1 MSFAKIRP
9 EMKMNYSSSAFLER
23 KELLT
28 ALVKALDELPLV
40 DRQLVALYY
49 GGGLTKG
56 EIAQK
61 MSTTRSAISMR
72 IKRSHAR
79 LCAHL
84 SQAGYP
90 AMDPMLNA
98 AALNEAICTGSPVP
112 PGLYERVLEQVE
124 RHRSRLASIRASR
137 RAKFLER
144 VSLVAQVVIAGLAA
158 ALAFTAI
165 WTWWEI

>member
-1 MSFAKIRP
+1 MTYTP
-9 EMKMNYSSSAFLER
+9 SAFLER
-23 KELLT
+23 KELLD

-72 IKRSHAR
+72 IKKSHAR
-79 LCAHL
+79 LCSHL

-90 AMDPMLNA
+90 AMDPQLSA

-124 RHRSRLASIRASR
+124 RHRARLVSIRASR
-137 RAKFLER
+137 RSRALKT
-144 VSLVAQVVIAGLAA
+144 VSLVARVAIAGLAA
-158 ALAFTAI
+158 LMALSAI
-165 WTWWEI
+165 WAWWEL